1 MALAATPRQRSAPA
15 VLVAAALLSLSLS
28 LSCAQAQAPHVA
40 VPPSAPPKAAAP
52 GPAAGLSAACLNS
65 LLNMTDCLP
74 YVQAGSKARAPEKPC
89 CPELAGM
96 VGSNPVCLCELLSGA
111 ADSLGIAVDYARA
124 LALPGVCR
132 VATPPLSTCAGS
144 NKLTRALPLQV
155 AAGFAALRVSIE
167 VDLICVDIILAAMGY
182 NVRLG
187 PSPAPAPGSPSPMSP
202 GDSPQ
207 YPAGPS
213 PFASP
218 PASPKP
224 SHAARSIHAAGVL
237 VALAASFAVG
247 IVFF

>member
-74 YVQAGSKARAPEKPC
+74 YVQAGSKARAPDKPC

-132 VATPPLSTCAGS
+132 VATPPLSTC
-144 NKLTRALPLQV
+144 
-155 AAGFAALRVSIE
+155 
-167 VDLICVDIILAAMGY
+167 AAMGY

>member
-96 VGSNPVCLCELLSGA
+96 
-111 ADSLGIAVDYARA
+111 
-124 LALPGVCR
+124 
-132 VATPPLSTCAGS
+132 
-144 NKLTRALPLQV
+144 V

>member
-1 MALAATPRQRSAPA
+1 MALAAAPRPRSAPA
-15 VLVAAALLSLSLS
+15 VLVAAVLLSLSLS

-40 VPPSAPPKAAAP
+40 VPPSAPPKAAAAAP

-74 YVQAGSKARAPEKPC
+74 YVQAGSKARAPDKPC

-111 ADSLGIAVDYARA
+111 ADSLGIAVDYART

-132 VATPPLSTCAGS
+132 VSTPPISTC
-144 NKLTRALPLQV
+144 
-155 AAGFAALRVSIE
+155 
-167 VDLICVDIILAAMGY
+167 AAMGY

-202 GDSPQ
+202 GGSPQ

-218 PASPKP
+218 PEAPKP
-224 SHAARSIHAAGVL
+224 SHAARRFHAAGVL

-247 IVFF
+247 MAFF

>member
-1 MALAATPRQRSAPA
+1 MALAAAQRQRSASA
-15 VLVAAALLSLSLS
+15 VLVAAVLLSLSLS
-28 LSCAQAQAPHVA
+28 LSCVQAQAPHVA
-40 VPPSAPPKAAAP
+40 VPPSAPPKAAAAP

-65 LLNMTDCLP
+65 LLNMSDCLP
-74 YVQAGSKARAPEKPC
+74 YVQAGSKARAPDKPC

-132 VATPPLSTCAGS
+132 VATPPITTC
-144 NKLTRALPLQV
+144 
-155 AAGFAALRVSIE
+155 
-167 VDLICVDIILAAMGY
+167 AAMGY

-202 GDSPQ
+202 GGSPQ

-218 PASPKP
+218 PESPKP
-224 SHAARSIHAAGVL
+224 SHAARRFHAAGAL

-247 IVFF
+247 MAFF